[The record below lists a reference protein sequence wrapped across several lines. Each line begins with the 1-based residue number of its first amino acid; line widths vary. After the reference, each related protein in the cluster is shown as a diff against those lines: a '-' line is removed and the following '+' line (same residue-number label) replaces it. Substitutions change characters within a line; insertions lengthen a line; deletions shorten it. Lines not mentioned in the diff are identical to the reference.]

1 MFLDQF
7 DLAPTYLPR
16 VALSLTA
23 KNARSIR
30 VGASW
35 IQQKQMSRS
44 TKNEL
49 VRLCGCRTLVVAS
62 LMAWSP
68 RVMCQT
74 AESVAL
80 SSTITDA
87 TGAVVSNATMGW
99 LSRT

>member
-1 MFLDQF
+1 
-7 DLAPTYLPR
+7 
-16 VALSLTA
+16 
-23 KNARSIR
+23 
-30 VGASW
+30 
-35 IQQKQMSRS
+35 
-44 TKNEL
+44 
-49 VRLCGCRTLVVAS
+49 LVVAS